1 MSQRRNKIDRKILFI
16 VMLLFIFLA
25 CGNAS
30 SESQNYWPSGAWR
43 TASPESQG
51 MNSDILA
58 DMVRLI
64 MFTPNTIDSVTIIR
78 NGYIV
83 LDAYFYPF
91 RKDKA
96 HTLHSCTKSIT
107 STLVG
112 IAIDKGYIKDVHQR
126 LLDFFPEI
134 TPANMTEEK
143 KNISLENI
151 LTMATGL
158 ECKDNFKYRWQGLA
172 KMWRSSNWT
181 QYMLD
186 LPMNAAPGQHFDY
199 CNGAT
204 YLLSAIIQKS
214 TGERAYKFAMDN
226 LFAPMGITDVKWYSN
241 PQGID
246 IGYGG
251 MWMKPH
257 DMAKFGWLFLNKGKW
272 QGNTIV
278 SEDWVA
284 KATIGYL
291 EAWFSA
297 QYGYQWWIADA
308 GYYEAVGY
316 AGQRIFVVPK
326 QNMVVVF
333 TSFESHRKPGIL
345 MRSYIFKAIESNSPL
360 PDNIDGN
367 TRLNELV
374 EKCSKH
380 HKPFPVPD
388 LPPLSQTISGVK
400 YNIEPN
406 DTGFGS
412 IGFNF
417 GLKNGAAIMEFILMD
432 KQHSVEIGLDGV
444 YRITELH
451 EETVSFEGDWLNE
464 KFITVGSTV
473 ACKGEWL
480 NEDTFRFS
488 FVNVGH
494 TDGASAEIKFIGDNA
509 EISMIGPSGS
519 RLRLKGV
526 RP

>member
-1 MSQRRNKIDRKILFI
+1 
-16 VMLLFIFLA
+16 
-25 CGNAS
+25 
-30 SESQNYWPSGAWR
+30 
-43 TASPESQG
+43 

-64 MFTPNTIDSVTIIR
+64 MFTPNTIDSVTVIR

-91 RKDKA
+91 QKDRA
-96 HTLHSCTKSIT
+96 HNLHSCTKSIT

-126 LLDFFPEI
+126 LLAFFPEI
-134 TPANMTEEK
+134 KPANLTEEK
-143 KNISLENI
+143 KNISLENL

-158 ECKDNFKYRWQGLA
+158 ECRDNYKYRWQGLT
-172 KMWRSSNWT
+172 KMQKSSNWT

-186 LPMNAAPGQHFDY
+186 LPMIEAPGQRFDY

-204 YLLSAIIQKS
+204 FLLSAIIQKS
-214 TGERAYKFAMDN
+214 TGVRTYTFAMDN
-226 LFAPMGITDVKWYSN
+226 LFAPMGITEVKWKSN

-246 IGYGG
+246 IGFGG
-251 MWMKPH
+251 MWLKPH
-257 DMAKFGWLFLNKGKW
+257 DMAKFGWLFLKKGKW
-272 QGNTIV
+272 KGNTIV

-284 KATIGYL
+284 EATKGHL

-297 QYGYQWWIADA
+297 RYGYQWWIDDA
-308 GYYEAVGY
+308 GYYEAVGF
-316 AGQRIFVVPK
+316 AGQRIFAVPEH
-326 QNMVVVF
+326 NMVVVF
-333 TSFESHRKPGIL
+333 TSFKSHRKPGIL
-345 MRSYIFKAIESNSPL
+345 MRSHIVKAIESDSPL
-360 PDNIDGN
+360 PDNITAH

-374 EKCSKH
+374 EKCSKPH
-380 HKPFPVPD
+380 QPFPVPD

-406 DTGFGS
+406 DTGFSS
-412 IGFNF
+412 IRFNF
-417 GLKNGAAIMEFILMD
+417 SPRNSVAIMEFILMD

-451 EETVSFEGDWLNE
+451 EETVAFEGDWLNE
-464 KFITVGSTV
+464 SFIAVGSTI
-473 ACKGEWL
+473 AFKGQWL

-494 TDGASAEIKFIGDNA
+494 TEGASGEIKFIGNNA
-509 EISMIGPSGS
+509 DIRMIGPYGG
-519 RLRLKGV
+519 RFKLKGV
-526 RP
+526 KE